1 MSAERQFM
9 ELLECD
15 AFKPLTSPTKPHLRP
30 HTAANNSVKLP
41 AKKFVKS
48 AGAPAPKRASV
59 IDPPACFQDPDAAD
73 DDFEILEN
81 LINDQFNN
89 DEFFLTLNK
98 HNKDEFNVI
107 LNQRKYS
114 DDMSSVDSN
123 LINENDN
130 LSIPEHF
137 KFGNYST
144 ESSEDTDTT
153 LQNDVDVYSLQY
165 DLKIEP
171 PANKGNA
178 TKVSKTKS
186 KLNSSFGSGD
196 AAQKK
201 VVKTTVGYDKR
212 GKELKSKVNKV
223 ELLKYYITCLN

>member
-1 MSAERQFM
+1 M
-9 ELLECD
+9 
-15 AFKPLTSPTKPHLRP
+15 
-30 HTAANNSVKLP
+30 
-41 AKKFVKS
+41 
-48 AGAPAPKRASV
+48 
-59 IDPPACFQDPDAAD
+59 
-73 DDFEILEN
+73 
-81 LINDQFNN
+81 
-89 DEFFLTLNK
+89 
-98 HNKDEFNVI
+98 I